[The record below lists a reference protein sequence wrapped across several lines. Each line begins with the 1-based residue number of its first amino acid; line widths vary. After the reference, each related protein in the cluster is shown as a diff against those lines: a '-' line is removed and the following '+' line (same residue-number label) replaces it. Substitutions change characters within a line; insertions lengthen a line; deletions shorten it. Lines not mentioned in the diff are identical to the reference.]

1 MAFALLVHLFSVWIV
16 KFQLNI
22 SEIEEGTFKW
32 PSFYNILEVLVAI
45 FNFTFSFFTYRKLAQ
60 SEK

>member
-22 SEIEEGTFKW
+22 SEIEEGTFL
-32 PSFYNILEVLVAI
+32 SGLLFLII
-45 FNFTFSFFTYRKLAQ
+45 FWKFL
-60 SEK
+60 